1 MTDTIELPI
10 VEDELALLND
20 WVGFDH
26 QNIIELGCGAAKLS
40 RDLLKRHPGCRVTGL
55 EVDSVQHEKNLQNPQ
70 EGLTF
75 IAAGAQKIPFPD
87 ATFDLAIML
96 KSLHHVPVELMRPAL
111 AEIARVVR
119 PGGLLYVSEPV
130 YAGALNSVISIYNE
144 ERVVRIEAQRALD
157 AAIDSE
163 KWSQADELRFDSTSF
178 YKNFED
184 FEKKHMHATFREDKI
199 TPEIIERVRATFAP
213 HCGPDGVTFRR
224 PQHARLLR
232 RA

>member
-75 IAAGAQKIPFPD
+75 IAAGAQEIPFPD

-199 TPEIIERVRATFAP
+199 TPQIIERVRAAFAP

>member
-70 EGLTF
+70 EGLTV

-199 TPEIIERVRATFAP
+199 TPQIIERVRAAFAP

>member
-20 WVGFDH
+20 WVGLDQ

-40 RDLLKRHPGCRVTGL
+40 RDLVKRYPACRVTGL

-70 EGLTF
+70 DGLTF
-75 IAAGAQKIPFPD
+75 LAAGAQEIPFPD

-96 KSLHHVPVELMRPAL
+96 KSLHHVPVELMRAAL
-111 AEIARVVR
+111 EEIARVVR

-199 TPEIIERVRATFAP
+199 TPEIIERVRAAFSP

>member
-75 IAAGAQKIPFPD
+75 IAAGAQEIPFPD

-199 TPEIIERVRATFAP
+199 TPEIIERVRAAFAP

>member
-1 MTDTIELPI
+1 MNDTTELPVI
-10 VEDELALLND
+10 EDEVGLLND
-20 WVGFDH
+20 WVGLDR
-26 QNIIELGCGAAKLS
+26 QNIIELGCGAAKFS
-40 RDLLKRHPGCRVTGL
+40 RDLLRRYPGCCITGL
-55 EVDSVQHEKNLQNPQ
+55 EVDTVQHEKNLQNPQ
-70 EGLTF
+70 ERLTF

-96 KSLHHVPVELMRPAL
+96 KSLHHVPVDLMRPAL
-111 AEIARVVR
+111 EEVARVVK

-163 KWSQADELRFDSTSF
+163 KWSQAEELRFDSTSF

-199 TPEIIERVRATFAP
+199 TPEIIERVRAAFAP

>member
-1 MTDTIELPI
+1 MNDTTELPI
-10 VEDELALLND
+10 VEDEVALLNG
-20 WVGFDH
+20 WVGLDG
-26 QNIIELGCGAAKLS
+26 QNIIELGCGAAKFS
-40 RDLLKRHPGCRVTGL
+40 RDLLKRYPGCRVTGL
-55 EVDSVQHEKNLQNPQ
+55 EVDSIQHEKNLQNPQ
-70 EGLTF
+70 ERLTF
-75 IAAGAQKIPFPD
+75 IAAGAQDIPFPD

-111 AEIARVVR
+111 GEIARVVR

-130 YAGALNSVISIYNE
+130 YAGALNAVISIYNE

-157 AAIDSE
+157 AAIDSK
-163 KWSQADELRFDSTSF
+163 KWSQVDELRFDSTSF

-199 TPEIIERVRATFAP
+199 TPEIIERVRAAFEP
-213 HCGPDGVTFRR
+213 HCRPDGVTFRR